1 MGVENLKKYTYSF
14 LFGSE
19 VEITEKM
26 ESGLIDGESVVAAY
40 RTDDTLG
47 LFTTKRIL
55 YKGRL
60 FDQRTPL
67 FGEELNIFTIPYSSI
82 DIFSSE
88 FSDTTLFNAF
98 RHLNIWTKGGQEIS
112 ILFNKHVNMKKVRQ
126 ALAQGIL

>member
-47 LFTTKRIL
+47 FFTTKRIL

-60 FDQRTPL
+60 F
-67 FGEELNIFTIPYSSI
+67 GEEINIFTIPYSSI

-88 FSDTTLFNAF
+88 FSDTTLLNAF

>member
-1 MGVENLKKYTYSF
+1 M
-14 LFGSE
+14 
-19 VEITEKM
+19 
-26 ESGLIDGESVVAAY
+26 IDGELSVAAY

-67 FGEELNIFTIPYSSI
+67 FGEEINIFTIPYSSI

-88 FSDTTLFNAF
+88 FSDTLFNAF
-98 RHLNIWTKGGQEIS
+98 RHLNIWTKGDRKLVFYLI
-112 ILFNKHVNMKKVRQ
+112 NM
-126 ALAQGIL
+126 